1 MRTLTSETPTSETPF
16 NLAYR
21 SDVMI
26 PVEVGLISYRVAHYE
41 EKENEKQLSLNLNL
55 MDEVRTDVEQ
65 RVARY
70 KNLMTKYHDALVKPR
85 HFNIGDLILKRVSL
99 AIKDPAHGKLGP
111 NWEEPYKVIN
121 SEGDDHTT
129 WRP

>member
-1 MRTLTSETPTSETPF
+1 MRTLTSETPF

-21 SDVMI
+21 SDVVI

-55 MDEVRTDVEQ
+55 MDAVRTDVEQ

-99 AIKDPAHGKLGP
+99 ATKDPTHGKLGP
-111 NWEEPYKVIN
+111 NWEGPYKVIN
-121 SEGDDHTT
+121 SKGDDHTT

>member
-1 MRTLTSETPTSETPF
+1 MRTLTSETPF

-21 SDVMI
+21 SDVVI
-26 PVEVGLISYRVAHYE
+26 LVEVGLISYRVAHYE
-41 EKENEKQLSLNLNL
+41 EKENEKQLHLNLNL
-55 MDEVRTDVEQ
+55 MDEVRTNVEQ

-121 SEGDDHTT
+121 SKGDDHTT